1 MPWKLQFGSAQVDSL
16 NAAETETNKKKKKKK
31 AMCIDGEKAV
41 LDVLKRPLVYRD
53 DLVRVLVSPPSTYT
67 K

>member
-16 NAAETETNKKKKKKK
+16 NAAETETNKKKKKK

-41 LDVLKRPLVYRD
+41 LDVLKRPLMYRD
-53 DLVRVLVSPPSTYT
+53 DFLRVLVSPPPTYT

>member
-16 NAAETETNKKKKKKK
+16 NAAETETNKKKKKK
-31 AMCIDGEKAV
+31 AMCIDGEKAA

-53 DLVRVLVSPPSTYT
+53 DLLRVLVSPPPTYT

>member
-16 NAAETETNKKKKKKK
+16 NAAETETNKKKKK

-41 LDVLKRPLVYRD
+41 LDMF
-53 DLVRVLVSPPSTYT
+53 
-67 K
+67 

>member
-16 NAAETETNKKKKKKK
+16 NAAETETNKKKK

-53 DLVRVLVSPPSTYT
+53 DLLRVLVSPPPTYT

>member
-16 NAAETETNKKKKKKK
+16 NAAETETNKKKKKK

-53 DLVRVLVSPPSTYT
+53 DLLRVLVSPPPTYT

>member
-16 NAAETETNKKKKKKK
+16 NAAETETNKKKK

-41 LDVLKRPLVYRD
+41 LDMF
-53 DLVRVLVSPPSTYT
+53 
-67 K
+67 

>member
-16 NAAETETNKKKKKKK
+16 NAAETETNKKKKKR

-41 LDVLKRPLVYRD
+41 LDMFYKDLLCRD
-53 DLVRVLVSPPSTYT
+53 DLLRVLVSPRPTYT
-67 K
+67 

>member
-16 NAAETETNKKKKKKK
+16 NAAETETNKKKKK
-31 AMCIDGEKAV
+31 AMCIDGEKAA

-53 DLVRVLVSPPSTYT
+53 DLLRVLVSPPPTYT